1 MDIQISSLSKIYKKG
16 ALPALDNL
24 DLRISSG
31 TFGLLGPNGAGKTTL
46 IKILTTQMEPTTGE
60 VTIDGRPIDAA
71 RGEVRQRLG
80 YLPQHFGAY
89 PNLTAFEFL
98 DYMARLAHIQP
109 GKHRKQVVE
118 QALEEVAH
126 APNAMMAA
134 EMAVIRLTHVA
145 DLPSPEE
152 LVRKLQDAPV
162 PPPPGGGNGGGAR
175 PAQGGQ
181 SMARGTPAPTHPGP
195 SGPSARGSAQPAV
208 AQAENPL
215 AHYATF
221 EQVVELIRTHRD
233 VQMLIEV
240 ETTLRLVRYSPGRI
254 EFEPTA
260 DARGDLAQRL
270 GQKLQA
276 WTGARWAISI
286 ANEGGAPTIAE
297 TRDAAALALRQEAE
311 AHPLVRAVFAAFP
324 KAKITE
330 IRSEADRVQHA
341 AEEALAEVEDEWDP
355 FEEE

>member
-1 MDIQISSLSKIYKKG
+1 
-16 ALPALDNL
+16 
-24 DLRISSG
+24 
-31 TFGLLGPNGAGKTTL
+31 
-46 IKILTTQMEPTTGE
+46 
-60 VTIDGRPIDAA
+60 
-71 RGEVRQRLG
+71 
-80 YLPQHFGAY
+80 
-89 PNLTAFEFL
+89 
-98 DYMARLAHIQP
+98 
-109 GKHRKQVVE
+109 
-118 QALEEVAH
+118 
-126 APNAMMAA
+126 
-134 EMAVIRLTHVA
+134 
-145 DLPSPEE
+145 
-152 LVRKLQDAPV
+152 
-162 PPPPGGGNGGGAR
+162 
-175 PAQGGQ
+175 
-181 SMARGTPAPTHPGP
+181 
-195 SGPSARGSAQPAV
+195 
-208 AQAENPL
+208 
-215 AHYATF
+215 
-221 EQVVELIRTHRD
+221 
-233 VQMLIEV
+233 MLIEV

-260 DARGDLAQRL
+260 DARGDMAQRL